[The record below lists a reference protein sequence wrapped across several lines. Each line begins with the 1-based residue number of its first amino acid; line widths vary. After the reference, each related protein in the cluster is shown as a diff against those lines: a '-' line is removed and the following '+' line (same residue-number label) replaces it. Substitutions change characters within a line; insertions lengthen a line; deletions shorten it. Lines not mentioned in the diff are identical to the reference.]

1 MNEFIDGSGRNDN
14 DDNKNII
21 NFHENNQDIII
32 TDNVEINYNFSINS
46 NPPSDCSF
54 VPPVYVEE
62 RFWLVTVA
70 GTIIAIICI
79 IENAFL
85 FSMLARKRKY
95 RNSYA
100 LYLLLLALFDIL
112 IGIAYIPLM
121 SLSLYLDYIQS
132 VILLRAWYAY
142 MIPMIT
148 VSHIAM
154 TSTTFLIVAA
164 SWERYCIT
172 ASNTKMVRFLNK
184 YRKNIAGGAVV
195 LGMLTKI
202 SLAFEF
208 DIKFVPRCVN
218 TMAEY
223 ELNSSSL
230 ALSYYYA
237 LFWRLIFRNIF
248 TILAP
253 FFFLL
258 IINARVV
265 YILHQYPTTIINPFP
280 TDTSLIIND
289 IDKNSS
295 NPKLSYE
302 YQRKIKVRAATK
314 TLLFVALSYILSNFL
329 NVILTL
335 WEYIDIELLQYEYLS
350 FYTITVDLISIFTV
364 LVGALRLPIYVA
376 CMPEMRIEFRNYFH
390 KMFNPKEYD
399 EMLMVKKKPGF
410 LKKFIHNQY
419 KSPNIFIGMGEMW
432 LLRPMGKDNH
442 GEVSSDEG
450 DSLTPSLHYIN
461 DNEYIKDSYF
471 ELSKVATPISIK
483 ISSSNLFDNK
493 NTTDNLKN
501 ESYHSISS
509 VNKDSHNFNEIFL

>member
-1 MNEFIDGSGRNDN
+1 MNELLDSNNKDN
-14 DDNKNII
+14 DVKN
-21 NFHENNQDIII
+21 NFHNYNQQVLINNDI
-32 TDNVEINYNFSINS
+32 EYKYNFSINS
-46 NPPSDCSF
+46 NPPPECSF
-54 VPPVYVEE
+54 NPPVYVEE

-95 RNSYA
+95 RNSYV

-184 YRKNIAGGAVV
+184 YRKNIAGGAVI

-208 DIKFVPRCVN
+208 DIKFIPRCVN

-265 YILHQYPTTIINPFP
+265 YILHQYPTTIINQFS
-280 TDTSLIIND
+280 TDKSLIIND
-289 IDKNSS
+289 IEKKSN

-302 YQRKIKVRAATK
+302 YQRKVKVRAATK

-335 WEYIDIELLQYEYLS
+335 WEYIDIELLQFEYLS
-350 FYTITVDLISIFTV
+350 FYTITVDLVSIFTV
-364 LVGALRLPIYVA
+364 LVGVLRLPIYVA
-376 CMPEMRIEFRNYFH
+376 CMPEMRIEFTNYFH
-390 KMFNPKEYD
+390 QMFNPKEYD

-410 LKKFIHNQY
+410 LRKFIHNQY
-419 KSPNIFIGMGEMW
+419 KGPNIFIGMGEMW
-432 LLRPMGKDNH
+432 LLRPMQKGNH
-442 GEVSSDEG
+442 EDVMLDD
-450 DSLTPSLHYIN
+450 DSLSSSPDFI
-461 DNEYIKDSYF
+461 DGNEYIEDGFF
-471 ELSKVATPISIK
+471 ELSKDGTPVSIK

-493 NTTDNLKN
+493 SIMDNLKD

-509 VNKDSHNFNEIFL
+509 NNKDSLNFNEVFL

>member
-1 MNEFIDGSGRNDN
+1 MDEFVGSVGKNNITNYYNQEFINN
-14 DDNKNII
+14 NI
-21 NFHENNQDIII
+21 
-32 TDNVEINYNFSINS
+32 EIEYNYSINS
-46 NPPSDCSF
+46 NLPHECAFNPPA
-54 VPPVYVEE
+54 YVEE

-70 GTIIAIICI
+70 GTTLAIICI

-85 FSMLARKRKY
+85 FTMLARKRKY
-95 RNSYA
+95 RNSYV

-112 IGIAYIPLM
+112 IGMAYIPLM

-132 VILLRAWYAY
+132 VFLLRAWYAY

-172 ASNTKMVRFLNK
+172 ASNTKMVRFLSK
-184 YRKNIAGGAVV
+184 YRKNIAACSVI

-208 DIKFVPRCVN
+208 DIKFIPRCIN

-265 YILHQYPTTIINPFP
+265 YILHQYPTTIINTFP
-280 TDTSLIIND
+280 IDTSLMTTVMEKQTN
-289 IDKNSS
+289 

-302 YQRKIKVRAATK
+302 YQRKVRVRAATK
-314 TLLFVALSYILSNFL
+314 TLLFVSLSYILSNFL

-335 WEYIDIELLQYEYLS
+335 WEYIDIELLQLEYLP

-364 LVGALRLPIYVA
+364 LAGVLRLPIYVI
-376 CMPEMRIEFRNYFH
+376 CMPEMRVEFINYLH

-399 EMLMVKKKPGF
+399 RMLMVKKKPGF
-410 LKKFIHNQY
+410 LKRIIHNQY
-419 KSPNIFIGMGEMW
+419 KGGNIFIGLGEMW
-432 LLRPMGKDNH
+432 VLRPMDKNDHNN
-442 GEVSSDEG
+442 VMSDE
-450 DSLTPSLHYIN
+450 DSLTTSPIFV
-461 DNEYIKDSYF
+461 DGNEYIEDGFF
-471 ELSKVATPISIK
+471 ESSKNNSPTLINMN
-483 ISSSNLFDNK
+483 SSNLFDCK
-493 NTTDNLKN
+493 SIKDHLKD

-509 VNKDSHNFNEIFL
+509 NNKDSFNSNEVFL